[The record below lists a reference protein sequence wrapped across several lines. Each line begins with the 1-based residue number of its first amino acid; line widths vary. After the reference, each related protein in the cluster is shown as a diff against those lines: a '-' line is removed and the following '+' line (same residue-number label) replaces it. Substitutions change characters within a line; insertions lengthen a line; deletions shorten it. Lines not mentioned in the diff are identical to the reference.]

1 MSWECWLR
9 TPMAEGDHTK
19 SIPNALK
26 YGISVF
32 SNQDVADKFIG
43 VKVLYTRQKYKIGS
57 FVVTALPVTHN
68 VPCFAYMIEHEETGK
83 IVFITDAVNFPYKI
97 KGVTTL
103 LIEANYDQNL
113 ILDHLCENQ
122 DIRSNN
128 QYHMEINEAIKAIKR
143 LYSSDLNTLVLCH
156 LSDGQSD
163 ERAFQ
168 QRVFDE
174 VGIYPH
180 VANKHMVIELNK
192 EEF

>member
-1 MSWECWLR
+1 MP
-9 TPMAEGDHTK
+9 TAEGDHTK

-43 VKVLYTRQKYKIGS
+43 VKVLDTRQKYKIGS

-68 VPCFAYMIEHEETGK
+68 VVNYAYIIEHEETGK
-83 IVFITDAVNFPYKI
+83 LVFITDAVNFPYKI
-97 KGVTTL
+97 KEVTTL

-122 DIRSNN
+122 EIRSNN
-128 QYHMEINEAIKAIKR
+128 QYHMEIGETIKVIKR
-143 LYSSDLNTLVLCH
+143 LYSSDLNTIVLCH

-174 VGIYPH
+174 VGIYPK
-180 VANKHMVIELNK
+180 VATKYQTLEINK